1 VVLEVTAKTDK
12 GTVTAMGK
20 KEYWEI
26 GLDLDG
32 RHRLGAWQ
40 IKEILDLTLPP
51 RRTTSERFMSELPAD
66 TKSAEVEVLVTY
78 HPSAKTTIEVGRIVK
93 TLHFGP

>member
-1 VVLEVTAKTDK
+1 VVLEVTAKTDQ
-12 GTVTAMGK
+12 GTVIAMGK

-40 IKEILDLTLPP
+40 IKEIVDLTLPP
-51 RRTTSERFMSELPAD
+51 RRTSKERFMSELPVD
-66 TKSAEVEVLVTY
+66 TKSADIEVLVTY
-78 HPSAKTTIEVGRIVK
+78 HPSAKTVIEAGRIIK